1 MTTRLKK
8 FLLVTTAIVAVAV
21 VAPSAADA
29 MPPIIGAIV
38 AVAGVIGT
46 AGSIAAVG
54 FFGTTLTGFGAVFA
68 HFAIRAAL
76 GYALQSL
83 SKTGQRGTAGKGY
96 SATVNSVG
104 PSLPHQ
110 VIYGETRTGGAVF
123 YQTTSGASNLYLH
136 KCIAFAGHEI
146 NSYVAWYL
154 NDELVTLDGSG
165 LVTNG
170 TFANKVRV
178 TSHLGTATQAAD
190 AALVSEVTEWTTA
203 HQAKG
208 VAYAH
213 VRFESDA
220 AVFKNGT
227 PVVSVVIRG
236 REVYDPRSL
245 TTAWSDNPALILR
258 DYLLADFGLD
268 DVSASIN
275 DVVFIDGADVC
286 DQVVSG
292 AKRYT
297 CNGAFLLDAEPESV
311 IQALTASAGG
321 LFWFAQGKWG
331 MKPAAYQ
338 APTVSYNED
347 DLRGPMS
354 IATRNSRRDN
364 FNTVRGVYRGSETV
378 WEESDY
384 TEVTD
389 ATAVAEDGGVE
400 TAAEIPL
407 LFTGT
412 DVMAQRIATIA
423 LKRNRRQITITSHFG
438 LKALQVGIGDTI
450 TLTNTRAGFTDKVFE
465 VNDWRFSMTSE
476 MDMQVQMLLREID
489 SGVFT

>member
-1 MTTRLKK
+1 LTTRLKK

-178 TSHLGTATQAAD
+178 ATLEQ
-190 AALVSEVTEWTTA
+190 LHKPPTLRWFQKSP
-203 HQAKG
+203 
-208 VAYAH
+208 
-213 VRFESDA
+213 
-220 AVFKNGT
+220 NGRLPT
-227 PVVSVVIRG
+227 KRRG
-236 REVYDPRSL
+236 WLMP
-245 TTAWSDNPALILR
+245 T
-258 DYLLADFGLD
+258 FGLR
-268 DVSASIN
+268 AMPL
-275 DVVFIDGADVC
+275 C
-286 DQVVSG
+286 L
-292 AKRYT
+292 K
-297 CNGAFLLDAEPESV
+297 
-311 IQALTASAGG
+311 TA
-321 LFWFAQGKWG
+321 
-331 MKPAAYQ
+331 
-338 APTVSYNED
+338 
-347 DLRGPMS
+347 R
-354 IATRNSRRDN
+354 
-364 FNTVRGVYRGSETV
+364 
-378 WEESDY
+378 
-384 TEVTD
+384 
-389 ATAVAEDGGVE
+389 
-400 TAAEIPL
+400 L
-407 LFTGT
+407 LF
-412 DVMAQRIATIA
+412 R
-423 LKRNRRQITITSHFG
+423 L
-438 LKALQVGIGDTI
+438 
-450 TLTNTRAGFTDKVFE
+450 
-465 VNDWRFSMTSE
+465 
-476 MDMQVQMLLREID
+476 
-489 SGVFT
+489 